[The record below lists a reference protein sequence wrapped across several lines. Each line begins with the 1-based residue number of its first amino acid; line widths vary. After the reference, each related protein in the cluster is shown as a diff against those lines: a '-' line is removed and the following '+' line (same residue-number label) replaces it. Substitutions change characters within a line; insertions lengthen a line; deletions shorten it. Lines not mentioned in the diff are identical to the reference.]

1 MYKKISQKT
10 LRYLT
15 LILIG
20 LATTGCE
27 KLGTSNQI
35 HSAIP
40 PALGDLVA
48 ITPGAIPTQSVL
60 WFKQPDQ
67 TIVAVR
73 VYVPK
78 GTIEA
83 EMTKF
88 PRGSGERTP

>member
-1 MYKKISQKT
+1 MHKKTSENT
-10 LRYLT
+10 LRYLA

-20 LATTGCE
+20 LATSGCE
-27 KLGTSNQI
+27 KLGTSNPT
-35 HSAIP
+35 HSVIP

-83 EMTKF
+83 EVTKF
-88 PRGSGERTP
+88 PRGSGEHMP

>member
-1 MYKKISQKT
+1 MHKKSSEKT
-10 LRYLT
+10 LWYVA
-15 LILIG
+15 LILIA

-27 KLGTSNQI
+27 KLGTSNAM

-40 PALGDLVA
+40 AGLGDLVA

-73 VYVPK
+73 VYVPR

-83 EMTKF
+83 EVTKF
-88 PRGSGERTP
+88 PRGRGEHMP